1 MDTMT
6 IAITGSLIISLFVTF
21 VFVLMYKER
30 FHYYMGKDDKWS
42 FKDWAGPLTATAA
55 TLSLVFTI
63 TQNNAAITGLSLICG
78 ATVILMPT
86 AYQAL
91 SPSKGRVW
99 VFLTFTALTLC
110 AVTTQLVVAALVADD
125 SLIKAVPATYIH
137 AFRGLMWV
145 AALIAHIYYCRS
157 TYQTIENQS
166 YTIAKDETAASQAQK
181 AGTTAL
187 APAAAAI

>member
-21 VFVLMYKER
+21 VFALLYKEH
-30 FHYYMGKDDKWS
+30 FNDYVGKDDKWS

-55 TLSLVFTI
+55 SLSLIITI
-63 TQNNAAITGLSLICG
+63 TQNNPAITGLSLICG
-78 ATVILMPT
+78 ASIILMPT

-99 VFLTFTALTLC
+99 IFLIFTALTLC

-125 SLIKAVPATYIH
+125 SLIKTVPANYVH
-137 AFRGLMWV
+137 SFRGLMWA

-157 TYQTIENQS
+157 TYQAIESQS
-166 YTIAKDETAASQAQK
+166 YASAQDENSASQVREAHP
-181 AGTTAL
+181 APSASTAL
-187 APAAAAI
+187 SL

>member
-6 IAITGSLIISLFVTF
+6 IAITGSLIISLFVAF

-55 TLSLVFTI
+55 SLSLIITI
-63 TQNNAAITGLSLICG
+63 TQGNPAITGLSIICG

-86 AYQAL
+86 AYQAC

-99 VFLTFTALTLC
+99 LFLSFTALTLC
-110 AVTTQLVVAALVADD
+110 AVTTQLVVAALLADD
-125 SLIKAVPATYIH
+125 SLIKAVPANYIH
-137 AFRGLMWV
+137 VFRGLMGL

-157 TYQTIENQS
+157 TFQTIENQS
-166 YTIAKDETAASQAQK
+166 YSTVKDETSASQVQEMGAVVVPSV
-181 AGTTAL
+181 ATVA
-187 APAAAAI
+187 